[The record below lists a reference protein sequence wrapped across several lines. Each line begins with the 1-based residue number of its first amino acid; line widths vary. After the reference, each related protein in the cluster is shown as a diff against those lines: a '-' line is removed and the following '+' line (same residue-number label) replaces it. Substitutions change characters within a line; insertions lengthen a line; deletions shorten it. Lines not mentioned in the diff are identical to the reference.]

1 MDESIS
7 MRKTLKLSSLS
18 LVRLVIAVG
27 RELNCKKLEVMSFG
41 PCFSTRFLGFPCPGE
56 SAPTLCALSV
66 LLSSLRISEALV
78 VVLLEFVLMK
88 LVLMVHL
95 MRSLR
100 QRCSCN
106 LVVL

>member
-1 MDESIS
+1 MGKSLE
-7 MRKTLKLSSLS
+7 LSSLS
-18 LVRLVIAVG
+18 LVRLIVAVG
-27 RELNCKKLEVMSFG
+27 RELNCEKLEVMSFG
-41 PCFSTRFLGFPCPGE
+41 PCFSTRYLGFLCPGE

-66 LLSSLRISEALV
+66 LLSSFRISEALV
-78 VVLLEFVLMK
+78 VVVLEFVLMK